1 MTLTSFKKI
10 EDKLKLQD
18 KLVRVVVAAAEDK
31 HTLES
36 ILAAMEKGII
46 DPVLVGERAKIFQ
59 ITKELGMNISADK
72 IMDAPNNTAA
82 CQLAVS
88 LVREKK
94 ADFIM
99 KGLVDTA
106 VLLKEVVNK
115 ETGLGTG
122 NVMSHVAFHEVPTY
136 HKLLCIV
143 DCAMFP
149 YPTLENKKDIINN
162 TVTTY
167 LSLGEKQPKVGVLAC
182 VEKVNPKM
190 PETVEAK
197 ELSDMCE
204 QGIISNCI
212 VRGPISYDCA
222 VSKEIAAHK
231 GYESEIAG
239 DVDVLVAPNI
249 HAGNIMT
256 KMLTCTSGAKA
267 AGIIVGAKCP
277 IVLASR
283 GSSAEE
289 KYMSIVLAAASA

>member
-1 MTLTSFKKI
+1 MVLTNFQQI
-10 EDKLKLQD
+10 EDKLKLQSRQI
-18 KLVRVVVAAAEDK
+18 RVAVAAAGDK

-36 ILAAMEKGII
+36 IFTARKRGII
-46 DPVLVGERAKIFQ
+46 IPILVGDKAKILEITDEIGMTVESEQ
-59 ITKELGMNISADK
+59 IIDVSDNVE
-72 IMDAPNNTAA
+72 A
-82 CQLAVS
+82 CQKAVS

-99 KGLVDTA
+99 KGLVDTS

-149 YPTLENKKDIINN
+149 YPTLQNKKDIINN
-162 TVTTY
+162 TVNTY
-167 LSLGEKQPKVGVLAC
+167 LSLGQENPKVGVLAC

-190 PETVEAK
+190 PETVEAN
-197 ELSDMCE
+197 ELSKMCDRGE
-204 QGIISNCI
+204 IPNCI

-222 VSKEIAAHK
+222 VSKEIAEHK
-231 GYESEIAG
+231 GYESDIAG
-239 DVDVLVAPNI
+239 DVDVLVVPNI

-267 AGIIVGAKCP
+267 AGIIVGAMCP

-283 GSSAEE
+283 GSSSEE
-289 KYMSIVLAAASA
+289 KYMSLVLAAASA

>member
-1 MTLTSFKKI
+1 MVLTNFQQI
-10 EDKLKLQD
+10 EDKLKLQSRQI
-18 KLVRVVVAAAEDK
+18 RVAVAAAGDK

-36 ILAAMEKGII
+36 IFTALKRGII
-46 DPVLVGERAKIFQ
+46 IPILVGDKTKILE
-59 ITKELGMNISADK
+59 ITDELGMTVESERIIDVSDNVE
-72 IMDAPNNTAA
+72 A
-82 CQLAVS
+82 CQKAVS

-99 KGLVDTA
+99 KGLVDTS

-149 YPTLENKKDIINN
+149 YPTLQNKKDIINN
-162 TVTTY
+162 TVNTY
-167 LSLGEKQPKVGVLAC
+167 LSLGQENPKVGVLAC

-190 PETVEAK
+190 PETVEAN
-197 ELSDMCE
+197 ELSKMCD
-204 QGIISNCI
+204 QGEIPNCI

-222 VSKEIAAHK
+222 VSKEIAEHK
-231 GYESEIAG
+231 GHESDIAG

-267 AGIIVGAKCP
+267 AGIIVGAMCP
-277 IVLASR
+277 IVLTSR
-283 GSSAEE
+283 GSSSEE
-289 KYMSIVLAAASA
+289 KYMSLVLAAASA

>member
-1 MTLTSFKKI
+1 MVLKNFEQI
-10 EDKLKLQD
+10 ENQLKQQD
-18 KLVRVVVAAAEDK
+18 RVVKVVVAAAEDS

-36 ILAAMEKGII
+36 IKAAMEKGII
-46 DPVLVGERAKIFQ
+46 KPILVGNQAKISQ
-59 ITKELGMNISADK
+59 IINELDMTITPEQ
-72 IMDAPNNTAA
+72 IVDAPDNKTA

-88 LVREKK
+88 LVKEQK

-106 VLLKEVVNK
+106 ILLKEVVNR

-122 NVMSHVAFHEVPTY
+122 RVMSHVAFHEVPTY

-162 TVTTY
+162 TVVTY
-167 LSLGEKQPKVGVLAC
+167 LALGEEKPKVGVLAC
-182 VEKVNPKM
+182 VEKVNLKM
-190 PETVEAK
+190 PETVEADQLTEMSQK
-197 ELSDMCE
+197 
-204 QGIISNCI
+204 GVIPNCI
-212 VRGPISYDCA
+212 VQGPISYDCA
-222 VSKEIAAHK
+222 VNKEIAIHK
-231 GYESEIAG
+231 GYESEVAG
-239 DVDVLVAPNI
+239 DVDILVAPNI

-256 KMLTCTSGAKA
+256 KMLTCTSEAKA